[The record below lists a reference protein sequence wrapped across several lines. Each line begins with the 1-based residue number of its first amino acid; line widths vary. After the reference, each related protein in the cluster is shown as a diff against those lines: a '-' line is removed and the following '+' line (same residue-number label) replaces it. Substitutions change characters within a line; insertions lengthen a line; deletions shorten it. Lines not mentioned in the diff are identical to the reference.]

1 MSPVIRNSP
10 PAEKSLIV
18 LLDPGHGGQDT
29 GCVWQDQ
36 ETGTLYFEKD
46 INLDVCLRVIPHL
59 APNVGVRIT
68 RSSDLFISL
77 YNRAVTPF
85 HYDCLVSVHCNS
97 VPAPEYDVEK
107 VAGTEVYVRSL
118 ADAKGVEIAAS
129 FLDPVA
135 EALGITPNLPNPVRS
150 NSNLRVLT
158 LADRICD
165 RFGRSNSI
173 LRRAPGDPSRGERG
187 HGAAALILELGY
199 LSNSRDRKALT
210 DPVRREACAVAI
222 AKVINALA
230 PKGGAYNPNEIEAPT
245 AETAPLPDAAY
256 TSSDEATAYLAIP
269 DVAKPVVEPVA
280 PPEPAAEKRARRARR
295 SEAVVDQDDIDGI

>member
-1 MSPVIRNSP
+1 MPVMRNPP

-18 LLDPGHGGQDT
+18 LLDPGHGGQDS

-46 INLDVCLRVIPHL
+46 INLDVCVRVIPHL
-59 APNVGVRIT
+59 APNVGVRVV
-68 RSSDLFISL
+68 RAKDDFVSL
-77 YNRAVTPF
+77 YNRAITPF
-85 HYDCLVSVHCNS
+85 HYDLLVSCHCNS
-97 VPAPEYDVEK
+97 VPAPEYDVEQ

-118 ADAKGVEIAAS
+118 ADAKGVEIAKR
-129 FLDPVA
+129 FLEPVA
-135 EALGITPNLPNPVRS
+135 EALGITPNMPNPVRS
-150 NSNLRVLT
+150 NSQLRVLT
-158 LADRICD
+158 LADRVQD
-165 RFGRSNSI
+165 RFGRSNSV
-173 LRRAPGDPSRGERG
+173 LRRSPGDPNRGERG

-230 PKGGAYNPNEIEAPT
+230 PKGGVYDPNEIEQPSP
-245 AETAPLPDAAY
+245 EVAPLPDV
-256 TSSDEATAYLAIP
+256 AYLAIS
-269 DVAKPVVEPVA
+269 DVAVPVAEPVA

-295 SEAVVDQDDIDGI
+295 SEAVVDTDDADGI